1 MLVADSEPLRVAAQA
16 QIAASRQGERFG
28 DGSSRTLTTPQG
40 GSDEE
45 PNGFLE
51 AEILDSHRVIER
63 MREAGSEPVTTSDD
77 DLD

>member
-1 MLVADSEPLRVAAQA
+1 MLVPDSEPLRVAAQE

-28 DGSSRTLTTPQG
+28 DGSSRTPQG

-63 MREAGSEPVTTSDD
+63 MREAGSEPATISDA